1 MTLIAFHLLQ
11 NHAPSNL
18 NRDENNEP
26 KDCIFGGARRARIS
40 SQAIKHSIRTSTEF
54 ARLLAPELK
63 VERAELAQRTQWM
76 PERVRERVE
85 AIYADLPDSER
96 EIIVRQATRLGTS
109 TEGQDDAGDE
119 SATGAEGTP
128 SKGRG
133 RSRGQG
139 AESAPTADAPD
150 TSAKQ
155 KTKQL
160 MFLTAREIDQL
171 TDKLYRL
178 RDKTIRRNNKDIPFG
193 NWTGD
198 EVHRQIGDWIET
210 HALDIAMFGRM
221 TTSSPFKNVDAA
233 VQVAHALSTHKIEP
247 EFDFY
252 TAMEDRP
259 EPDATGASFLGDT
272 AFNSATYY
280 KYINVH
286 WEGLLGNLGVKKQRD
301 LAVLAVKALLH
312 AAMTA
317 IPTGKQNAFAAH
329 NLPDV
334 ALVEVLE
341 RNIPL
346 SYANAVLKPVRPRE
360 EESLL
365 DASAA
370 ALIAYAGPLPGCYG
384 LPVKRALFTTP
395 LVALPDLHKHGFA
408 AEVCHNTNTLDEWL
422 DKNLPTVEA

>member
-1 MTLIAFHLLQ
+1 MTLIAIHLLQ

-26 KDCIFGGARRARIS
+26 KDCLFGGARRARIS

-63 VERAELAQRTQWM
+63 AERTELGQRTQWM
-76 PERVRERVE
+76 PERVRELVQTSYSDLS
-85 AIYADLPDSER
+85 AADQEL
-96 EIIVRQATRLGTS
+96 IVRQAERLGTS
-109 TEGQDDAGDE
+109 TEGQDDAGGDSVDDTE
-119 SATGAEGTP
+119 GAPKITNR
-128 SKGRG
+128 SG
-133 RSRGQG
+133 RSTNV
-139 AESAPTADAPD
+139 PTVADGID
-150 TSAKQ
+150 INAKQ

-160 MFLTAREIDQL
+160 MFLSAREIERL
-171 TDKLYRL
+171 TDELYKLRG
-178 RDKTIRRNNKDIPFG
+178 KTRERKKKVVPFG
-193 NWTGD
+193 YWTGD
-198 EVHRQIGDWIET
+198 EVRKEIGEWIET

-221 TTSSPFKNVDAA
+221 TTSSPFKDVDAA
-233 VQVAHALSTHKIEP
+233 VQVAHAFSTHKIEP

-280 KYINVH
+280 KYINIH
-286 WEGLLGNLGVKKQRD
+286 WEGLLLNLGDKGQHE
-301 LAVLAVKALLH
+301 LTALAVKALLR

-329 NLPDV
+329 NLPDI

-341 RNIPL
+341 QNIPL
-346 SYANAVLKPVRPRE
+346 SYANAFLKPVRSQDD
-360 EESLL
+360 ESLM

-370 ALIAYAGPLPGCYG
+370 ALITYAGPLSACYKM
-384 LPVKRALFTTP
+384 PVQRALFATP
-395 LVALPDLHKHGFA
+395 LVALPSLDGLA
-408 AEVCHNTNTLDEWL
+408 AQFCKDTDELEEWL
-422 DKNLPTVEA
+422 KAHIPTAPEV